1 MKAIQN
7 EIDVD
12 AINICKEITG
22 LDLSIDTDYIYPSL
36 NGEVTDFSTKST
48 EEVKSSGRNEIP
60 FVDSIMDQESGTD
73 SNG

>member
-12 AINICKEITG
+12 AINIGKEITG

-36 NGEVTDFSTKST
+36 NSEVTDFSTKST
-48 EEVKSSGRNEIP
+48 EELKSSGRDEIP